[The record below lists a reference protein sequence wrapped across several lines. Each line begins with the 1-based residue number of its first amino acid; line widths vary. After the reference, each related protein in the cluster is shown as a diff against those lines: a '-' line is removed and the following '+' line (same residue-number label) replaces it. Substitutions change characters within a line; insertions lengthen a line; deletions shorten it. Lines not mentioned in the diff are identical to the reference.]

1 MSVVARAQRDFAR
14 ALRLPAGECLTL
26 RPITPD
32 DSEVLQAYV
41 RGLSPESRYNRFFG
55 ALQELPPAELERVTH
70 LDRRYDLALVA
81 ETDAGAASI
90 VIGEARHAFTPDR
103 LECEFALSVADAWRG
118 RGIGTLLMAEMGRR
132 ARSLGAWR
140 LTAEVL
146 RANEPMKALALKTG
160 FGMDDVPSDARLV
173 RIVKDLAPSRTDRPG
188 RAADAP
194 GLPLAA

>member
-1 MSVVARAQRDFAR
+1 MIVMAPAQRDFPC

-81 ETDAGAASI
+81 ETDVGAVSI
-90 VIGEARHAFTPDR
+90 IGEARHAFTPDR
-103 LECEFALSVADAWRG
+103 LECEFALSVADDWRG
-118 RGIGTLLMAEMGRR
+118 RGIGTLLTAEMECR
-132 ARSLGAWR
+132 ARSLGARR
-140 LTAEVL
+140 LTAEIL
-146 RANEPMKALALKTG
+146 RANEPMKAVALKTG
-160 FGMDDVPSDARLV
+160 FSMADVPRDARLV
-173 RIVKDLAPSRTDRPG
+173 RIVKELAPSQMDRPG
-188 RAADAP
+188 TTAGAP
-194 GLPLAA
+194 DLPLAA